1 MYSSHRSGYANCG
14 YGYGNHR
21 SGYDSQLS
29 IALHYPN
36 LLLRDLGRDDQGV
49 RRVSGDADPAL
60 GKVRKRHTTRCD
72 LGNDRNEHTMR
83 KVPERA
89 ISRLGHFA
97 LGNVAGPGADVIGCS
112 FAWQWDG
119 MIFDL
124 RFSVQDLLYQRLV
137 LNFKHILHNSGVNA
151 IFDLLANRFLWWANE
166 EVKESLMFD
175 VWSLKSSYPDDYS
188 DRRWSLIF
196 H

>member
-112 FAWQWDG
+112 FA
-119 MIFDL
+119 
-124 RFSVQDLLYQRLV
+124 
-137 LNFKHILHNSGVNA
+137 
-151 IFDLLANRFLWWANE
+151 
-166 EVKESLMFD
+166 
-175 VWSLKSSYPDDYS
+175 
-188 DRRWSLIF
+188 
-196 H
+196 